1 MDEFLKFKKTPIEY
15 FIENKNAIYNLILYC
30 AGLIVG
36 VIIFSHSNDLFQ
48 KAINSLFSE
57 NFISVKQS
65 FINNFCLYFS
75 VFTLTVLLG
84 LCLIGYPVLNLIP
97 LILGTEI
104 AIKLSYYYVNY
115 NLKGIGYSLLMI
127 IPESSL
133 FITVLIFTIIKSED
147 LSKQIYNLT
156 KNSDTT
162 IEINLKSYLKSYLL
176 YAVIVALIS
185 IITACT
191 NSLLSSIISL

>member
-1 MDEFLKFKKTPIEY
+1 MDEFLKFKKSPIEY
-15 FIENKNAIYNLILYC
+15 FIENKNVIYNLILYC

-36 VIIFSHSNDLFQ
+36 VIIFSHSNELFQ
-48 KAINSLFSE
+48 KAIDDLFNAS
-57 NFISVKQS
+57 FISVKQS
-65 FINNFCLYFS
+65 FINNFCIYFS
-75 VFTLTVLLG
+75 IFTLTVLLG

-133 FITVLIFTIIKSED
+133 FITVLIFTIINSED

-156 KNSDTT
+156 KKSDTT